1 MGGVLIGL
9 GQLTFLVFA
18 SIQCNASVPK
28 FDWEECRR
36 TLVSQVGL
44 SLMVMLY
51 VIIKLLSGVVSKHI
65 LEKHTISAKRFAAM
79 RMNSEEFVQSVG
91 LLISCFCALF
101 PLGNYGAKGKFGG
114 DNERYAAY
122 IVPSVGAGCLVATA
136 IWKFAAIRREIN
148 RGEQSKNQQALHQG
162 RTGSDTPLV
171 EASSFWVYL

>member
-1 MGGVLIGL
+1 MLWLIVLVFAVKARSQLAKLSDANLSKFLSQDIIMGGVLIGL

-44 SLMVMLY
+44 SFMVMLY

-79 RMNSEEFVQSVG
+79 RMNSEEFVQSFG

-101 PLGNYGAKGKFGG
+101 PLGN
-114 DNERYAAY
+114 
-122 IVPSVGAGCLVATA
+122 
-136 IWKFAAIRREIN
+136 
-148 RGEQSKNQQALHQG
+148 
-162 RTGSDTPLV
+162 
-171 EASSFWVYL
+171 